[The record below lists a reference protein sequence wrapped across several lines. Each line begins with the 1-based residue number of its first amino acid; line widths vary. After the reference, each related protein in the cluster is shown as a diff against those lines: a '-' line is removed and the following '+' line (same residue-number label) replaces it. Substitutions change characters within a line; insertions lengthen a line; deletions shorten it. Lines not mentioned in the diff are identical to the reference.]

1 MVLCAIL
8 PYRYANYWC
17 IGVLT
22 AYIDAGASAAAVQAA
37 LNSLP
42 TVAPD
47 TVTVV
52 TTPITNGNRYTVT
65 FNSGMRLMT

>member
-1 MVLCAIL
+1 
-8 PYRYANYWC
+8 
-17 IGVLT
+17 
-22 AYIDAGASAAAVQAA
+22 VQAA